1 MTFIYA
7 QHPTLAVSYSYPVT
21 SVAEIAHF
29 RSTDTF
35 RLTTTNGD
43 EHVFDSEPFTI
54 ETRPAGADFEL
65 WMVCGDQS
73 CKEDLRVIWQCFPV
87 QSIELSVPLFNRS
100 DADVTGVN
108 PVAGV
113 PPELGSGEQVLVDL
127 AHKRAAWLGSGSP
140 LEWSRDLAQVLR
152 YAASR
157 YTGKGCSFAVPEWL
171 ADGGEIEAT
180 TWTRKSA

>member
-1 MTFIYA
+1 MSFIYV
-7 QHPTLAVSYSYPVT
+7 QHTTLEVRYAYPVT

-29 RSTDTF
+29 MVNNTF

-43 EHVFDSEPFTI
+43 EHVLDSEPFTI
-54 ETRPAGADFEL
+54 ETRPASADFEL
-65 WMVCGDQS
+65 WTVCGDPTY
-73 CKEDLRVIWQCFPV
+73 KEDLRVIWQCFPV
-87 QSIELSVPLFNRS
+87 ESIELSVPVFNRNE
-100 DADVTGVN
+100 AAVTGLN
-108 PVAGV
+108 PLAGMQ
-113 PPELGSGEQVLVDL
+113 PELGSGEQVLVDL

-157 YTGKGCSFAVPEWL
+157 YIGKGCTFALPDWL
-171 ADGGEIEAT
+171 EDGGEIEAT